1 MATIY
6 ILGLKLAIGTNFFYD
21 QKDYWKFYKQLMEMK
36 MKKGIV
42 SLLALIFCIVMI
54 TPLAYAK
61 TQFVTIGTGGL
72 TGVYYPT
79 GGAIAKM
86 VNKKKSEYG
95 IRATVES
102 TGGSAFNINSIM
114 NGDLD
119 FGIAQSDKQFQAMK
133 GMAEWTKSGPQKDL
147 RAVFSIHDE
156 AVTLISAVE
165 SEIKDVSDLK
175 GKVVNLGNPGSGQR
189 QNAIEIL
196 QTIGIDPEKDVKA
209 EYIKAAEAP
218 SLLQDGRIDA
228 FFYTV
233 GHPNGAI
240 KEATSG
246 ARKVRFTSITGV
258 DSMLKKYPY
267 FSKATIKASMYPGA
281 QNDADTETIGMKAT
295 LVTSVKVPDDVVYAI
310 TKEVF
315 ENFEE
320 FKKLHPAYATLTKEG
335 MLTGLSAPLHP
346 GAEKYYKEVGLM
358 K

>member
-1 MATIY
+1 
-6 ILGLKLAIGTNFFYD
+6 
-21 QKDYWKFYKQLMEMK
+21 
-36 MKKGIV
+36 MKKVVV
-42 SLLALIFCIVMI
+42 SLLALIFCVVMI
-54 TPLAYAK
+54 LPMAYAK

-86 VNKKKSEYG
+86 VNIKKKEYG

-102 TGGSAFNINSIM
+102 TGGSAFNINAIM
-114 NGDLD
+114 SGDLE

-133 GMAEWTKSGPQKDL
+133 GLAEWKDRGHQTDL
-147 RAVFSIHDE
+147 RSVFSIHDE

-165 SEIKDVSDLK
+165 SNIIDVADLK
-175 GKVVNLGNPGSGQR
+175 GKIVNLGNPGSGQL

-196 QTIGIDPEKDVKA
+196 QTIGIDPEKDLTA
-209 EYIKAAEAP
+209 EYIKASEAP
-218 SLLQDGRIDA
+218 SILQDGRIDA

-258 DSMLKKYPY
+258 DNMLKKYPY
-267 FSKATIKASMYPGA
+267 FSKTVIKASMYPGA
-281 QNDADTETIGMKAT
+281 QNDADTQTIGMKAT
-295 LVTSVKVPDDVVYAI
+295 LVTSAKVPENVVYAI

-320 FKKLHPAYATLTKEG
+320 FKKLHPAYVTLTKEG

-346 GAEKYYKEVGLM
+346 GAKKYYKEVGLM

>member
-1 MATIY
+1 
-6 ILGLKLAIGTNFFYD
+6 
-21 QKDYWKFYKQLMEMK
+21 
-36 MKKGIV
+36 MKKGVV
-42 SLLALIFCIVMI
+42 SLLALIFCIVMFS
-54 TPLAYAK
+54 PLAYAK

-86 VNKKKSEYG
+86 VNKKKREYG

-102 TGGSAFNINSIM
+102 TGGSAFNINAIM
-114 NGDLD
+114 SGDLE

-133 GMAEWTKSGPQKDL
+133 GMAEWTESGPQADL

-175 GKVVNLGNPGSGQR
+175 GKIVNLGNPGSGQR

-196 QTIGIDPEKDVKA
+196 QTVGINPEKDVNA
-209 EYIKAAEAP
+209 ENIKASEAP
-218 SLLQDGRIDA
+218 SILQDGRIDA

-267 FSKATIKASMYPGA
+267 FSKTIIQASMYPGA

-295 LVTSVKVPDDVVYAI
+295 LVTSVKVPEDVVYAI

-315 ENFEE
+315 ENFED
-320 FKKLHPAYATLTKEG
+320 FKKLHPAYATLTREG

-346 GAEKYYKEVGLM
+346 GAEKYYKEVGLI

>member
-1 MATIY
+1 
-6 ILGLKLAIGTNFFYD
+6 
-21 QKDYWKFYKQLMEMK
+21 
-36 MKKGIV
+36 MKKGVV
-42 SLLALIFCIVMI
+42 SLLALIFCMV
-54 TPLAYAK
+54 TVLPLAYAK

-86 VNKKKSEYG
+86 VNNKKREYG

-102 TGGSAFNINSIM
+102 TGGSAFNINAILS
-114 NGDLD
+114 GDLE

-133 GMAEWTKSGPQKDL
+133 GLAEWAERGPQADL
-147 RAVFSIHDE
+147 RSVFSIHDE

-165 SEIKDVSDLK
+165 SEIKDASDLK
-175 GKVVNLGNPGSGQR
+175 GKIVNLGNPGSGQLE
-189 QNAIEIL
+189 NAIEIL
-196 QTIGIDPEKDVKA
+196 QTLGIDPEKDVTA
-209 EYIKAAEAP
+209 EYIKASEAP
-218 SLLQDGRIDA
+218 SILQDGRIDA

-240 KEATSG
+240 TEATSG

-267 FSKATIKASMYPGA
+267 FSKTIIQASMYPGA

-295 LVTSVKVPDDVVYAI
+295 LVTSAKVPEDVVYAI

-320 FKKLHPAYATLTKEG
+320 FKKLHPAYATLTREG
-335 MLTGLSAPLHP
+335 MLTGLSAPFHP

>member
-1 MATIY
+1 
-6 ILGLKLAIGTNFFYD
+6 
-21 QKDYWKFYKQLMEMK
+21 
-36 MKKGIV
+36 MKKGVV
-42 SLLALIFCIVMI
+42 SLLAFIFCTVMVL
-54 TPLAYAK
+54 PMAYAK

-86 VNKKKSEYG
+86 VNKKKREYG

-102 TGGSAFNINSIM
+102 TGGSAFNINAIM
-114 NGDLD
+114 SGDLE

-133 GMAEWTKSGPQKDL
+133 GLAEWAERGPQTDL
-147 RAVFSIHDE
+147 RSVFSIHDE

-165 SEIKDVSDLK
+165 SDIKDVSDLK
-175 GKVVNLGNPGSGQR
+175 GKIVNLGNPGSGQL

-196 QTIGIDPEKDVKA
+196 QTIGMDPEKDITA
-209 EYIKAAEAP
+209 EYIKASEAP
-218 SLLQDGRIDA
+218 SILQDGRIDA

-233 GHPNGAI
+233 GHPNGNI

-258 DSMLKKYPY
+258 DSMLAKYPY
-267 FSKATIKASMYPGA
+267 FSKTIIQASMYPGA
-281 QNDADTETIGMKAT
+281 QNDGDTETIGMKAT
-295 LVTSVKVPDDVVYAI
+295 LVTSAKVPEDVVYAI

-346 GAEKYYKEVGLM
+346 GAAKYYKEAGLM

>member
-1 MATIY
+1 
-6 ILGLKLAIGTNFFYD
+6 
-21 QKDYWKFYKQLMEMK
+21 
-36 MKKGIV
+36 MKKGVV
-42 SLLALIFCIVMI
+42 SLLALIFCMV
-54 TPLAYAK
+54 TVLPLAYAK

-86 VNKKKSEYG
+86 VNNKKREYG

-102 TGGSAFNINSIM
+102 TGGSAFNINAIM
-114 NGDLD
+114 SGDLE

-133 GMAEWTKSGPQKDL
+133 GLAEWAERGPQADL
-147 RAVFSIHDE
+147 RSVFSIHDE

-165 SEIKDVSDLK
+165 SQIKDASDLK
-175 GKVVNLGNPGSGQR
+175 GKIVNLGNPGSGQLE
-189 QNAIEIL
+189 NAIEIL
-196 QTIGIDPEKDVKA
+196 ETLGIDPEKDVTA
-209 EYIKAAEAP
+209 EYIKASEAP
-218 SLLQDGRIDA
+218 SILQDGRIDA

-240 KEATSG
+240 TEATSG

-267 FSKATIKASMYPGA
+267 FSKTIIRASMYPGA

-295 LVTSVKVPDDVVYAI
+295 LVTSAKVPEDVVYAI

-320 FKKLHPAYATLTKEG
+320 FKKLHPAYATLTREG
-335 MLTGLSAPLHP
+335 MLTGLPAPLHA